1 VCLEIWKT
9 YKSKGKILNN
19 NTEVNTILF
28 ADDQILLA
36 EKEEYLQWAITNLNE
51 IMSTYNEISCN
62 KTKSMVMVR

>member
-9 YKSKGKILNN
+9 YKSKGMILNN
-19 NTEVNTILF
+19 NAEVNTILF

-51 IMSTYNEISCN
+51 IMGTYNEIFCN